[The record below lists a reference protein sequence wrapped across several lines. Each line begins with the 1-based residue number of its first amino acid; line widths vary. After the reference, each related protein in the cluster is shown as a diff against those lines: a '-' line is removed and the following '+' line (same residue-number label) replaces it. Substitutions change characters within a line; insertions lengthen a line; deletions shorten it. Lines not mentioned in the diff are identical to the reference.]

1 MPPVA
6 SEPQALR
13 GRVKE
18 LNFAPKGEID
28 GLLIEADGRVTQV
41 NLGPDHAGRARGLV
55 GQDVEVR
62 VGHEPK
68 VDDHPRGDHPVFK
81 LVAFADEDGTAE
93 HKTQGHKPPEHK
105 PHGHKP
111 HPHPEPAEVTGTV
124 RRLNYAKH
132 GEANG
137 VVLDTGDFVHLKPD
151 GMKLLGLAVG
161 QGVTAS
167 GPALAGESGGKVVEA
182 EVVNGIKVHPKKHG

>member
-1 MPPVA
+1 MPTAA
-6 SEPQALR
+6 SEPKTLH
-13 GRVKE
+13 GTVKE

-28 GLLIEADGRVTQV
+28 GLLIEVGGQLTQV
-41 NLGPDHAGRARGLV
+41 TLGPDHAARARGLV

-62 VGHEPK
+62 VGPEPK
-68 VDDHPRGDHPVFK
+68 VADHPKGDHPVHK
-81 LVAFADEDGTAE
+81 LVAFADEEGTAE
-93 HKTQGHKPPEHK
+93 HKPHDHK
-105 PHGHKP
+105 PHDHKP
-111 HPHPEPAEVTGTV
+111 HDHKPEPVEVTGTV

-151 GMKLLGLAVG
+151 GMKRAGLAVG

-167 GPALAGESGGKVVEA
+167 GKGLPGESGGQVVEA
-182 EVVNGIKVHPKKHG
+182 DVVNGIKLHEKK